1 MKRQNPIDDL
11 FRRELG
17 DLEIRPSPG
26 RRAAFLKEVR
36 RRFGDISR
44 TSWWIAGGIGLV
56 LLMSG
61 ISVVLITSRDPGS
74 GFGVAE
80 RSTQNTS
87 AISANSNKVNNNT
100 KSLNN
105 TNTGKPKSTN
115 QEPGTKNQE
124 PGYRMQDARSV
135 SKTPNPQSS
144 TPVAL
149 ASSTNPASQAPAQ
162 AGGNVSRK
170 PGAAK
175 GETGVAAA
183 AGVTASKNLNQLAT
197 TTGNSNP
204 VTQSPAPSNP
214 VTQNPVTQNPVTQN
228 PVTQNPATS
237 YPVTQSPAPSYPV
250 TQNPAPGTDTLS
262 IPGKGGSSPS
272 PKGYKHDDGSNG
284 MPRKWNISA
293 GLYYTPEWMFN
304 TLNGDKFVNNMGLEG
319 TFRMGRYSVRTG
331 VGLSITTGSN
341 ELRVESNPY
350 LGSYKAL
357 DSIIFIWD
365 EKRYNLIPIY
375 YTTGKEV
382 FDTALH
388 YNYTYNKKR
397 YTYLQVPLILGYDF
411 WQNSWLSL
419 GVRGGAVMSILMKT
433 ENLTSEYD
441 AGKDKIIMIN
451 NVSPDRVAL
460 NWQAVA
466 GFNAAFRLSRRFSI
480 EVEPNIR
487 YYFNSVYES
496 SEITTKP
503 WSVGLR
509 AAFVITW

>member
-61 ISVVLITSRDPGS
+61 ISVVLVTSRESWNVSRESKVVSRDSKP
-74 GFGVAE
+74 VAGE
-80 RSTQNTS
+80 QS
-87 AISANSNKVNNNT
+87 AVEPKQSVPAETVNNNT
-100 KSLNN
+100 KSVNN
-105 TNTGKPKSTN
+105 TNTGKPKSIN
-115 QEPGTKNQE
+115 QEPETKNQE
-124 PGYRMQDARSV
+124 PEV
-135 SKTPNPQSS
+135 NPQSP

-149 ASSTNPASQAPAQ
+149 ASSTIPASQAPAQ
-162 AGGNVSRK
+162 AGGSVNPD
-170 PGAAK
+170 PGVANA
-175 GETGVAAA
+175 GTGVITV
-183 AGVTASKNLNQLAT
+183 AGVTATQNLNQGKT
-197 TTGNSNP
+197 TTGNSNPANQKPEPSNPLNQNPVTQSPAPSHP

-214 VTQNPVTQNPVTQN
+214 VPQNPV
-228 PVTQNPATS
+228 
-237 YPVTQSPAPSYPV
+237 
-250 TQNPAPGTDTLS
+250 PGTDTLN
-262 IPGKGGSSPS
+262 IPGKGGISPS
-272 PKGYKHDDGSNG
+272 PKGYKHADNSNG

-304 TLNGDKFVNNMGLEG
+304 TLNGDKFVNNMGVEG

-350 LGSYKAL
+350 LGSYNAL
-357 DSIIFIWD
+357 DSIIFVWD

-375 YTTGKEV
+375 YTTGREV

-466 GFNAAFRLSRRFSI
+466 GFNASFRLSRRFSI
-480 EVEPNIR
+480 EFEPNIR